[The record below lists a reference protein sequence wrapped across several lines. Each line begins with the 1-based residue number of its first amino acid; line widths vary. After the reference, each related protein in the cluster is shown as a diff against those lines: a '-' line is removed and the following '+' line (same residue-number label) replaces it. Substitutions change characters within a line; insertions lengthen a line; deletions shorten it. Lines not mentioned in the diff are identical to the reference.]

1 MSGERPRINYIQS
14 PLVPLN
20 EFRNL
25 VTNHLA
31 ILLAAE
37 QEFPEHHATIVNIT
51 HQFERHLSILVATVE
66 TYITLQQTIVHD
78 LHELIPT
85 AEAHVIYPPCPLP
98 PSPFV
103 IEPVPTSTSTNT
115 RVSRFSHYAVR
126 KGRTTGVFTTWS
138 ECFNSTNCI
147 PNQFRGFNS
156 LHDAQQYLL
165 LPA

>member
-1 MSGERPRINYIQS
+1 MSGEPPRINYIQS

-25 VTNHLA
+25 VTKHLA
-31 ILLAAE
+31 ILIAAE
-37 QEFPEHHATIVNIT
+37 QEFPEHHATVANLT

-66 TYITLQQTIVHD
+66 TYATLQQTIVHD
-78 LHELIPT
+78 FRELIPT
-85 AEAHVIYPPCPLP
+85 AEAHAVFPPCPLP

-103 IEPVPTSTSTNT
+103 IESVPTSTSTDI
-115 RVSRFSHYAVR
+115 RVGRLSHYAVR
-126 KGRTTGVFTTWS
+126 KGRTTGIFTTWS
-138 ECFNSTNCI
+138 ECFNSTNGV